1 MERKTVELDNI
12 VTGFRI
18 KQIMKEKNVG
28 IRDVSRVLNISFQAV
43 YRWQK
48 GEVLPTLNNLF
59 MLAQILG
66 TNVDDL
72 LVAKAK

>member
-12 VTGFRI
+12 GTGLRI

-28 IRDVSRVLNISFQAV
+28 IRNVSRVLNISFQAV

>member
-12 VTGFRI
+12 GTGLRI

-66 TNVDDL
+66 TDVDDL
-72 LVAKAK
+72 LVEKVK

>member
-12 VTGFRI
+12 GTGLRI